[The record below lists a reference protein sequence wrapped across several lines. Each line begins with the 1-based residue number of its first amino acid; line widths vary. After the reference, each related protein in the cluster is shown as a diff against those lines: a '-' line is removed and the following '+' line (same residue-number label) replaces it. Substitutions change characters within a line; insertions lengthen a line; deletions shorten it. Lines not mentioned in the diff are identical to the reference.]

1 MRILFFVIL
10 LLHAAI
16 HLLGFARFLSPAS
29 ITGMS
34 GETLFSWPLGG
45 ERTAGWFWLVAALL
59 LAAAAGLFIGKIS
72 WWWLVGLVGLLLSQL
87 LVIHAWPDAKAGS
100 VPNLLLLVAIVLAGA
115 ASRFESETDR
125 TVNAMYAS
133 GAAASSSSA
142 SSDGAT
148 EESIAALPPPVQ
160 RWLRHSGAL
169 ERPIPRGVFLTQSGQ
184 LRTDPKGAFM
194 PAEAEQYFRTDEPG
208 FVWQV
213 HVTMARVV
221 PILGRDSYLD
231 GRGRMLIRA
240 GGLVSMVDAQ
250 GPEIDQGTLLRYLGE
265 IVWFPGAALRP
276 YLAWRAIDDHKAEAT
291 MTHRGV
297 SALAILEFD
306 AEGRMNEMTAQR
318 FLGAGAEAKLT
329 DWVVTVNQWGRFE
342 GVLIPTRGEVSW
354 EMESGRFTYYLWEIK
369 HLEYDPAA
377 MDARST
383 DSGS

>member
-10 LLHAAI
+10 LLHAVI
-16 HLLGFARFLSPAS
+16 HLLGFVRFLNPAAIS
-29 ITGMS
+29 GMTGR
-34 GETLFSWPLGG
+34 TLFSWPLG
-45 ERTAGWFWLVAALL
+45 ERMAGWFWLIAALL
-59 LAAAAGLFIGKIS
+59 LAAAAALFIAKIS
-72 WWWLVGLVGLLLSQL
+72 WWWIVGLVGLLLSQL
-87 LVIHAWPDAKAGS
+87 LIVQAWPDAKFGS

-133 GAAASSSSA
+133 GAATPSPSA
-142 SSDGAT
+142 SIDDAG
-148 EESIAALPPPVQ
+148 EEVISALPPPVQ
-160 RWLRHSGAL
+160 RWLRYSGAL
-169 ERPIPRGVFLTQSGQ
+169 ERPIPRGVLLTQRGQ

-221 PILGRDSYLD
+221 PVLGRDSYLD

-240 GGLVSMVDAQ
+240 GGLVSLVDAQ

-276 YLAWRAIDDHKAEAT
+276 YLTWHAIDDHRAEAT
-291 MTHRGV
+291 MTHGGV
-297 SALAILEFD
+297 SASAVLEFD
-306 AEGRMNEMTAQR
+306 AEGRMKEMTAQR

-329 DWVVTVNQWGRFE
+329 DWVVTADQWGQFE

-354 EMESGRFTYYLWEIK
+354 DMQSGRFTYYLWEIT

-377 MDARST
+377 MSPRST
-383 DSGS
+383 DSDS